1 MKMKGYLLTFLTLL
15 STSALADTVGPSNP
29 STPTPGVVL
38 DIPNQLLSKLT
49 AEFKFCAQQ
58 SNAKIRLEC
67 YEQDIKEAG
76 IPIYNPKIDTNSLW
90 VKKNNVDKKDWLASI
105 YSSNI
110 NGNNDTKTSL
120 NFRCEQGHFSMYLKY
135 SSPVGSKKTLINM
148 GLSDDSMGTYT
159 FSPSENEDALG
170 LWDSNQAILLS
181 KYIAN
186 SSGSLIIKTHFNDML
201 QVDTFNLDGSRDALT
216 DVRRACGW

>member
-1 MKMKGYLLTFLTLL
+1 M
-15 STSALADTVGPSNP
+15 
-29 STPTPGVVL
+29 
-38 DIPNQLLSKLT
+38 
-49 AEFKFCAQQ
+49 
-58 SNAKIRLEC
+58 EC
-67 YEQDIKEAG
+67 YEQNIKEAG
-76 IPIYNPKIDTNSLW
+76 IPIYNPKFNASSLW
-90 VKKNNVDKKDWLASI
+90 VKKDNVEKKDWLASI

-110 NGNNDTKTSL
+110 NGSHDLKTSL

-148 GLSDDSMGTYT
+148 GFSDDSMGSYT

-181 KYIAN
+181 KYIA
-186 SSGSLIIKTHFNDML
+186 SSNGSLIIKTHFNDML

>member
-1 MKMKGYLLTFLTLL
+1 MKRVYLLAVLAFL
-15 STSALADTVGPSNP
+15 STSAFADSVNENSQ
-29 STPTPGVVL
+29 SVSTPGVVL

-67 YEQDIKEAG
+67 YEQNIKEAG
-76 IPIYNPKIDTNSLW
+76 IPIYNPKFNASSLW
-90 VKKNNVDKKDWLASI
+90 VKKDNVEKKDWLASI

-110 NGNNDTKTSL
+110 NGSHDLKTSL

-148 GLSDDSMGTYT
+148 GFSDDSMGSYT

-186 SSGSLIIKTHFNDML
+186 SNGSLIIKTHFNDML